1 MNTNRFFVQAIVLA
15 AVFPLAALSPKAAST
30 DEAPQSGFVA
40 ELSAGPLV
48 GIDRPVKGCSLAL
61 MAGLA
66 FPPFEAGI
74 RAGAAWDAGL
84 GAGLLRFDLEIG
96 LGSGLRAVVGGL
108 APLGGLALPDPAGG
122 AIPVPVTVAAWPDRF
137 GIASTLAQLPWR
149 VLGAQ
154 LAIDVELVYTDY
166 RLTTRAGATSL
177 SAAQALSGAA
187 AFAAGVEATVAV
199 RLRWGGGGHP

>member
-1 MNTNRFFVQAIVLA
+1 MKSNRLFVQAIVLA
-15 AVFPLAALSPKAAST
+15 AVFPLAAASPKAAAT
-30 DEAPQSGFVA
+30 VEAAQFGFVA

-48 GIDRPVKGCSLAL
+48 GIDRPIKGCSLAL

-66 FPPFEAGI
+66 FPPFEVGI
-74 RAGAAWDAGL
+74 RAGAAWDTGL
-84 GAGLLRFDLEIG
+84 DTGLLRFDLVIG

-108 APLGGLALPDPAGG
+108 VPLGGLALPDPAGG
-122 AIPVPVTVAAWPDRF
+122 AVPVPVTAAAWPDRF
-137 GIASTLAQLPWR
+137 GIASTLAYLPWR

-166 RLTTRAGATSL
+166 RLTAQGGDASL
-177 SAAQALSGAA
+177 AAAQALSGAA
-187 AFAAGVEATVAV
+187 AFAAGVEATVSA